1 MEFERGFRRLVSVLS
16 IFAGLALWLICITAF
31 AAGVAGWALVWL
43 LFLPLR
49 WCVRSFRSDPK
60 KELHKGCGPDFIADK
75 DVKAEKDR
83 IAGLPDEVRSL
94 VGVKG
99 IYVTITDLNEDARS
113 AGLTKE
119 QLKTDVELKLR
130 LAGIKLNS
138 PAEWFSSKHEELFL
152 VTIAT
157 DSEDDSPSIAYTVA
171 VELSQLRKLP
181 RRPHARVFAPTW
193 GRDTVGMC
201 LKNEFPEEARKH
213 VKTNVDKF
221 INDYLK
227 ANPKE

>member
-1 MEFERGFRRLVSVLS
+1 MEFERWFRRLVSVLS
-16 IFAGLALWLICITAF
+16 ILAGLALWLICITAF
-31 AAGVAGWALVWL
+31 AVGVAGWALVWL

-49 WCVRSFRSDPK
+49 CCVRSLRSDPK
-60 KELHKGCGPDFIADK
+60 KELHKGFIPDK

-83 IAGLPDEVRSL
+83 IARLLDEARIL

-99 IYVTITDLNEDARS
+99 IYVTITDLNEDTKS

-130 LAGIKLNS
+130 LAAIEVNS
-138 PAEWFSSKHEELFL
+138 QPEWRSSKHEGLFV

-157 DSEDDSPSIAYTVA
+157 DTDDDSPSIAYTVA
-171 VELSQLRKLP
+171 VELSQLSKLP
-181 RRPHARVFAPTW
+181 RRPYARVFAPTW
-193 GRDTVGMC
+193 GTGTVGTC
-201 LKNEFPEEARKH
+201 PKNEFPQEARKH
-213 VKTNVDKF
+213 VKDLVDKF
-221 INDYLK
+221 INDYLT

>member
-16 IFAGLALWLICITAF
+16 ILAGLALWLICITSF

-60 KELHKGCGPDFIADK
+60 KELHKGFGPDFIPDK

-83 IAGLPDEVRSL
+83 IARLPDEVRSL

-130 LAGIKLNS
+130 LAGIKVNS
-138 PAEWFSSKHEELFL
+138 QPEWRSSKHEGLFL

-157 DSEDDSPSIAYTVA
+157 DSDDDSPSIAYTVA

-181 RRPHARVFAPTW
+181 GRPYARVFAPTW
-193 GRDTVGMC
+193 GKGTGDMC

-213 VKTNVDKF
+213 VNDLTDKF
-221 INDYLK
+221 INDYLT
-227 ANPKE
+227 ANPKK

>member
-1 MEFERGFRRLVSVLS
+1 MELARGFRRLVSVLS
-16 IFAGLALWLICITAF
+16 IIAGLAAWLICITAF
-31 AAGVAGWALVWL
+31 AVAVAGWALVWI

-49 WCVRSFRSDPK
+49 WCVRCFRSDPK
-60 KELHKGCGPDFIADK
+60 KKLHKAFGPDFITDK

-83 IAGLPDEVRSL
+83 IAGLLDEVRSL

-138 PAEWFSSKHEELFL
+138 PEEWFSSKHEELFL

-157 DSEDDSPSIAYTVA
+157 DSDDDSPSIAYTVA
-171 VELSQLRKLP
+171 VELSQRRKLL
-181 RRPHARVFAPTW
+181 RRPNARVFAPIW
-193 GRDTVGMC
+193 GRGTEGMC
-201 LKNEFPEEARKH
+201 LKNEFPQEARDH

-221 INDYLK
+221 INDYLT
-227 ANPKE
+227 ANPKK

>member
-16 IFAGLALWLICITAF
+16 ILAGLALWLICFTAF

-49 WCVRSFRSDPK
+49 WCVRSFRSAPK
-60 KELHKGCGPDFIADK
+60 KELHKGFGPDFMPDK

-83 IAGLPDEVRSL
+83 IAKLLDEVRSL

-99 IYVTITDLNEDARS
+99 IYVTITDLNEDTKS

-130 LAGIKLNS
+130 LAGIKVNS
-138 PAEWFSSKHEELFL
+138 QPEWLSSKHEGLFL

-157 DSEDDSPSIAYTVA
+157 DSDDDSPSIAYTVA
-171 VELSQLRKLP
+171 VELSQRRKLL
-181 RRPHARVFAPTW
+181 RRPYARVFAPTW
-193 GRDTVGMC
+193 GRGTVGKC
-201 LKNEFPEEARKH
+201 LKNEFPEEARQAVKDH
-213 VKTNVDKF
+213 VDEF
-221 INDYLK
+221 INDYLT
-227 ANPKE
+227 ANPKK